1 MTNAL
6 IILGNQLFPI
16 EHIKKIK
23 PNCVYMREDYQLCTF
38 QKHHKH
44 KITLFLSA
52 MRSYKDD
59 LIRNNFDVHYHK
71 LNPDLTDTY
80 TSYLYDFITEKNI
93 EELNFFEI
101 EDKWFEKEILGLKN
115 DCDVKINIIKTPMF
129 ITNRDEFLALS
140 PPSKTLP
147 KYKMASFYIAQR
159 KKMNILLENGKP
171 KGGKWSHDKENRK
184 KIPKT
189 LDVPI
194 FRNFK
199 DTTHTKD
206 IKQLINKVFPDNY
219 GKTDDFNYP
228 TTRKAALTML
238 DQFISE
244 KLNEFGDYEDSVD
257 ARSPFWFHS
266 VLSPLLNI
274 GLIVPDDIISRVLK
288 KKNIKINSYEG
299 FIRQIIGWREFMR
312 GIYQQDAKIMSNSN
326 FFGNNRKMK
335 NSWYD
340 GSTGLLPLDHSIKS
354 TLKYSYAHHI
364 ERLMIQAN
372 IMNLCEIDPK
382 IVYNWFMEM
391 YIDSSDWVMTPNV
404 YSMGLFADGGI
415 MATKPYLCG
424 SNYMLKMMDFKK
436 GDWCKVLDGLYWR
449 FIDKHLK
456 FFKSNP
462 RLSMMAAILGK
473 MDKMRKEEL
482 FILANNFIKENTKL

>member
-1 MTNAL
+1 MTKAL

-16 EHIKKIK
+16 EHIRKVK
-23 PNCVYMREDYQLCTF
+23 PDCIYMREDYQLCTF

-52 MRSYKDD
+52 MRSYRDD
-59 LIRNNFDVHYHK
+59 LTRSKFDVHYHK
-71 LNPDLTDTY
+71 LKIELTGTY
-80 TSYLYDFITEKNI
+80 ISYLIKFINEKNI
-93 EELNFFEI
+93 KEVNFFEI
-101 EDKWFEKEILGLKN
+101 EDKWFEKEMFRLKKESN
-115 DCDVKINIIKTPMF
+115 VKINIIKTPMF
-129 ITNRDEFLALS
+129 ITNRDEFPVLS

-184 KIPKT
+184 KIPKSI
-189 LDVPI
+189 DVPI
-194 FRNFK
+194 FKTFK

-206 IKQLINKVFPDNY
+206 IKKIINKVFADNY
-219 GKTDDFNYP
+219 GETDDFNYP
-228 TTRKAALTML
+228 TTRKTALGML

-257 ARSPFWFHS
+257 GRSPFWFHS

-274 GLIVPDDIISRVLK
+274 GLIIPDDIISRVLK

-340 GSTGLLPLDHSIKS
+340 GSTGLLPLDQSIKS

-462 RLSMMAAILGK
+462 RLSMMAVILGK
-473 MDKMRKEEL
+473 MDKKRKDEL
-482 FILANNFIKENTKL
+482 FILADSVIKDNTKS

>member
-1 MTNAL
+1 MKNVL
-6 IILGNQLFPI
+6 VLLGNQLFPI
-16 EHIKKIK
+16 EYIRKIK
-23 PNCVYMREDYQLCTF
+23 PSIIFMREDYQLCTF

-44 KITLFLSA
+44 KITLFLSS
-52 MRSYKDD
+52 MRSYRDD
-59 LIRNNFDVHYHK
+59 LIKNKFNVQYHE
-71 LNPDLTDTY
+71 LNPGLTDSY
-80 TSYLYDFITEKNI
+80 TSYLIKFINKENI
-93 EELNFFEI
+93 QEISFFEI
-101 EDKWFEKEILGLKN
+101 EDKWFEKEILRVKN
-115 DCDVKINIIKTPMF
+115 ESNAEVRIIKTPMF
-129 ITNRDEFLALS
+129 LTNRDEFIELS

-159 KKMNILLENGKP
+159 KKMNILVENGKP
-171 KGGKWSHDKENRK
+171 LGGKWSYDKENRK
-184 KIPKT
+184 KIPKNI
-189 LDVPI
+189 DAPR

-199 DTTHTKD
+199 DTSHTKD
-206 IKQLINKVFPDNY
+206 VKKIINKVFPGNY

-228 TTRKAALTML
+228 TTRKGALAML

-244 KLNEFGDYEDSVD
+244 KLNEFGDYEDAVD
-257 ARSPFWFHS
+257 GRSPFWFHS

-274 GLIVPDDIISRVLK
+274 GLIIPDDIISRVLK

-312 GIYQQDAKIMSNSN
+312 GIYQQDAEIMSTSN
-326 FFGNNRKMK
+326 FFGNKRQMK
-335 NSWYD
+335 SSWYD
-340 GSTGLLPLDHSIKS
+340 GSTGLLPLDLSIKS
-354 TLKYSYAHHI
+354 TLKYSYSHHI

-382 IVYNWFMEM
+382 NVYNWFMEM

-462 RLSMMAAILGK
+462 RLSMMAVILDK
-473 MDKMRKEEL
+473 MDKKRKDEL
-482 FILANNFIKENTKL
+482 LILADNFIKENTKS